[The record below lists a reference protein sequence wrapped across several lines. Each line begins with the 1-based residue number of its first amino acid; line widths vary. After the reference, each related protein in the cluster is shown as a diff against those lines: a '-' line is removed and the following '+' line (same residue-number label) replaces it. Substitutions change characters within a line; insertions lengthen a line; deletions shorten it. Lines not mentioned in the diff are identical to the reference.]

1 MDGSKS
7 VEKVAMDV
15 TTKGWNL
22 RSAGCTVRVCIT
34 ATGLTRRRKARYES
48 SSIAHP
54 FFENNHVFKLI
65 FLSIFKD
72 SHMLAEES
80 IPHFLKFRSL

>member
-22 RSAGCTVRVCIT
+22 RSAGCTVRVCIN
-34 ATGLTRRRKARYES
+34 RNRVDEKKES
-48 SSIAHP
+48 
-54 FFENNHVFKLI
+54 EV
-65 FLSIFKD
+65 
-72 SHMLAEES
+72 
-80 IPHFLKFRSL
+80 